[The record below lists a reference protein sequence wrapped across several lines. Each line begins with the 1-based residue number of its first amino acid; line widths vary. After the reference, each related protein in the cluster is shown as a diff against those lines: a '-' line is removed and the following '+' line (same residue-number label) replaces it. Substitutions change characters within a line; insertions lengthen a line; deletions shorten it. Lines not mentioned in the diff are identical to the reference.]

1 GALNAGGG
9 LVEWN
14 AGGRRAGQKP
24 IQIGIGLHYGD
35 APSGNV
41 GSDKRLEF
49 TVIGD
54 TVNFASRIESLSRK
68 LQTVIVASHE
78 IVEAVRREG
87 GDDVLIDFDDIGV
100 HPIRGRSTPLR
111 LSGMAAEAGSKPSR

>member
-1 GALNAGGG
+1 LLDGK
-9 LVEWN
+9 
-14 AGGRRAGQKP
+14 RRRGWAGQKT

-35 APSGNV
+35 ATSGNV

-54 TVNFASRIESLSRK
+54 TVNLASRIESLSRK
-68 LQTVIVASHE
+68 LQTAIVASHE

-87 GDDVLIDFDDIGV
+87 GDEGLIHFDDVGG
-100 HPIRGRSTPLR
+100 HPIPGRSTPVR
-111 LSGMAAEAGSKPSR
+111 LWGMAVEAAAKTAAR